1 MLGIS
6 RLVIAIRSSDHFRL
20 AVQRFVAHAPHSA
33 ESSAA
38 WSIISQASCM
48 QPYTSRKHVHEAALT
63 LGMRMHQARL
73 RLMERA
79 V

>member
-48 QPYTSRKHVHEAALT
+48 QPYTSRKRVHEAALT

-73 RLMERA
+73 KMMERA
-79 V
+79 E